1 MRGAALLSTITR
13 WTAILGLG
21 WAAITIFIWDLPTAL
36 GVVAGAAIGCGNF
49 WLIARALGKMM
60 SAPEE
65 HRGSKWTAPAA
76 LLLKW
81 PLLFGALA
89 LVLLYLPVTPQGVA
103 MGAILSLVAAMF
115 AALRA
120 QGKSSPD
127 SNSDDPPSTD
137 AS

>member
-21 WAAITIFIWDLPTAL
+21 WAAVTIFIWDIPTAL

-60 SAPEE
+60 NSPEE

-81 PLLFGALA
+81 PLLFGVLA

-103 MGAILSLVAAMF
+103 MGAVLSLVAAMF

-120 QGKSSPD
+120 QGRVSAEADESNPPD
-127 SNSDDPPSTD
+127 GS
-137 AS
+137 